1 MEKGKWRVVNE
12 EKEQG
17 IREEEWRME
26 NGKREKKNKKWKTKN
41 RQWRMKIGE

>member
-1 MEKGKWRVVNE
+1 MENGKWRVVNK

-17 IREEEWRME
+17 IGEEEWRKE

-41 RQWRMKIGE
+41 RKWKMKNE